1 LNGFSRHTEPPVIVD
16 LHFHEGRNVE
26 DLGKTKASPGR
37 ARVLVHSVM
46 EHIAM
51 FFTPRGVVNFR
62 YNGFH
67 TTIFPVITE
76 VKAHRVEA
84 VTEISKMGQESYRAA
99 GTLTRLFFHQV
110 PRGAVQGNE
119 GIPEMV
125 PSPEVGEIDFPA

>member
-1 LNGFSRHTEPPVIVD
+1 
-16 LHFHEGRNVE
+16 
-26 DLGKTKASPGR
+26 
-37 ARVLVHSVM
+37 M
-46 EHIAM
+46 EHIAVL
-51 FFTPRGVVNFR
+51 FPPGGVVNFR

-84 VTEISKMGQESYRAA
+84 VTEIPKMGQESYRAA

-125 PSPEVGEIDFPA
+125 PSPEVGEIDLPA